1 MTHGSRLTATISV
14 TCGLVLVFQLLP
26 GSTRMQV
33 AAQRNQIRDP
43 LGLLGEYR
51 GLVEAY
57 QRGGVDGIQDE
68 LKKWDAARINDA
80 ISLLSKANRSSPL
93 ILDTTA
99 SRADL
104 GGWSMPL
111 IGAAALLH
119 TDLFLARVKKTRT
132 RDNLHL
138 DFAVQLLALYT
149 GRATRVPSKLRLTLV
164 LTWIRQ
170 IVGDTERLR
179 AQLSSAEHEF
189 PGEPALALAAG
200 CLEEAGASPRYAHRA
215 VSRAA
220 LKRAEAHYRRAL
232 TLDPGFAEARMRLGY
247 VLFRLG
253 RADEATRELQRAVED
268 ARDPYVS
275 YLGTLF
281 LGAVRAHAGRL
292 TEAIETYRKAREIGP
307 ACQVSAVALSHALFL
322 TGDRSAAA
330 AAAREASMTPG
341 DCEDPWWS
349 YDYGQARQIDE
360 TVEALRRE
368 IRP

>member
-1 MTHGSRLTATISV
+1 
-14 TCGLVLVFQLLP
+14 LVLLVQLFP
-26 GSTRMQV
+26 GSTQTHV
-33 AAQRNQIRDP
+33 AAQRNPTRDP
-43 LGLLGEYR
+43 LGLLREYR

-57 QRGGVDGIQDE
+57 QRGGVDGIQAE
-68 LKKWDAARINDA
+68 LVKWDAARINDA
-80 ISLLSKANRSSPL
+80 IFLLSKAQRSSPL
-93 ILDTTA
+93 ALDTA
-99 SRADL
+99 VGRADL
-104 GGWSMPL
+104 AGWNMPL

-119 TDLFLARVKKTRT
+119 TDLFLARAKKMETS
-132 RDNLHL
+132 DNQHL
-138 DFAVQLLALYT
+138 GFAVQLLALYT
-149 GRATRVPSKLRLTLV
+149 GRAARVPSKLRMTLV
-164 LTWIRQ
+164 LVWIRQ
-170 IVGDTERLR
+170 ILGDTDHLR
-179 AQLSSAEHEF
+179 PQLLSAQHEF

-200 CLEEAGASPRYAHRA
+200 CFEEAGASPRYAQCA

-220 LKRAEAHYRRAL
+220 LARAEVHYRRAL

-253 RADEATRELQRAVED
+253 RADEASRELQRAVED
-268 ARDPYVS
+268 AREPYVS

-330 AAAREASMTPG
+330 AVAREASMTPA

-349 YDYGQARQIDE
+349 YDYGQARKIDE

>member
-1 MTHGSRLTATISV
+1 MNHDSRLTATISV
-14 TCGLVLVFQLLP
+14 TCGLVLLFQLLP
-26 GSTRMQV
+26 ASAPMHF
-33 AAQRNQIRDP
+33 AAQRNPIRDP

-57 QRGGVDGIQDE
+57 QRGGIDAIQDE
-68 LKKWDAARINDA
+68 LKKWDATRINDA
-80 ISLLSKANRSSPL
+80 ISLLAKAQRSSPR
-93 ILDTTA
+93 ILDTTEG
-99 SRADL
+99 RADL
-104 GGWSMPL
+104 AGWNMPL
-111 IGAAALLH
+111 VGAAALLH
-119 TDLFLARVKKTRT
+119 TDLFLARVKKTGT
-132 RDNLHL
+132 RDNLQL
-138 DFAVQLLALYT
+138 GFADQLLALYT
-149 GRATRVPSKLRLTLV
+149 GRAARVPSKLRMTLV
-164 LTWIRQ
+164 LVWIRQ
-170 IVGDTERLR
+170 ILGDTDHLR
-179 AQLSSAEHEF
+179 PHLLSAQHEF

-200 CLEEAGASPRYAHRA
+200 CFEEAGASPRYAHRA

-220 LKRAEAHYRRAL
+220 LARAEVHYRRAL
-232 TLDPGFAEARMRLGY
+232 TLDAGFAEARMRLGY
-247 VLFRLG
+247 ILFRLG

-330 AAAREASMTPG
+330 AVAREASMTPG

-349 YDYGQARQIDE
+349 YDYGQARKIDE